1 MKNTS
6 SKYIN
11 KQRRDYALYIL
22 QSRAIPSIADGLKA
36 GGRRIMWVARDG
48 KKWKSASLAGACMP
62 YHPHSAPED
71 AVDTLAAPYGNNIP
85 LLDGI
90 GSFGTR
96 LNPTA
101 YGASRYTSVQVSDF
115 AEKVF
120 YKDIEIL
127 PMKMNYDNTLEE
139 PVHFLPLVPMCLV
152 NPVEG
157 VAIGFA
163 CDILSRSLEDIIET
177 QLKVLDGKTQR
188 DEPNITFTPFK
199 SVSKGKDDTDRWIFE
214 GEFKVLDSSTVQV
227 TNLPLGLLHDKF
239 INHLNKLI
247 EQDKLVDYT
256 DKSKDTILVECKF
269 KRGELFMDNR
279 DEWIMNTL
287 GLRVAKRENL
297 NLVDFDGNSIISP
310 TYFEVVKKFTDWRLG
325 FYKVRYERLASLVKV
340 DIEKLEDLLT
350 AIKHNVGGEAS
361 KKKGRAE
368 LKEHLQTIG
377 IRHLD
382 YIASLPVYRF
392 TKEEKEKAE
401 QELKEAL
408 KTLSSYN
415 EIINSKQL
423 QVDIYKQELKQVK
436 KEFC

>member
-1 MKNTS
+1 MKHENS
-6 SKYIN
+6 DYIER
-11 KQRRDYALYIL
+11 QRKGYALYIL

-36 GGRRIMWVARDG
+36 GARRIMWVAKDG

-62 YHPHSAPED
+62 YHPHGAPED
-71 AVDTLAAPYGNNIP
+71 AVNTLAAPYGNNIP
-85 LLDGI
+85 LLKGI

-96 LNPTA
+96 LDPTA
-101 YGASRYTSVQVSDF
+101 YGASRYTSVQISNF

-120 YKDIEIL
+120 YKDLEII

-152 NPVEG
+152 NPIEG

-163 CDILSRSLEDIIET
+163 CDIMSRSLEDIIDT
-177 QLKVLDGKTQR
+177 QIKVLDGKGQR

-199 SVSKGKDDTDRWIFE
+199 SVSKGKNDLNKWVFE

-227 TNLPLGLLHDKF
+227 TNLPLGLLHNAF

-247 EQDKLVDYT
+247 DQEKLVDYV
-256 DKSKDTILVECKF
+256 DKSKDTINIVCKF
-269 KRGELFMDNR
+269 KRGELFR
-279 DEWIMNTL
+279 DDKEEWVTTTL
-287 GLRVAKRENL
+287 KLRQAINENL
-297 NLVDFDGNSIISP
+297 NLIDFDGDSVISP
-310 TYFEVVKKFTDWRLG
+310 TYFEVVKKFTDWRLT
-325 FYKVRYERLASLVKV
+325 FFKKRYERLASLLTT

-350 AIKHNVGGEAS
+350 AIKHNIGGEAS

-415 EIINSKQL
+415 EIINSKQM
-423 QVDIYKQELKQVK
+423 QIDIYKQELKQVR